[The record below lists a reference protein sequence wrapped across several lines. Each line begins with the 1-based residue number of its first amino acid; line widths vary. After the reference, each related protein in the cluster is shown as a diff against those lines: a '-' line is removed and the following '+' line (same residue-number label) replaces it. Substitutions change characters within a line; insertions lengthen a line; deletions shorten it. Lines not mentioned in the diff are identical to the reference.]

1 MDPSDNHGRASASGG
16 SHIGRN
22 ENHRSRYQR
31 FIAGHGNGRTAVE
44 PEPAEPEDE
53 HAQAGQRQAVTGD
66 SIDTAVFIVFADTG
80 PQNPGTDEGADTADH
95 VYARGAGEIMET

>member
-44 PEPAEPEDE
+44 PEPAEPKDE
-53 HAQAGQRQAVTGD
+53 HSQAGQRQAVTRN
-66 SIDTAVFIVFADTG
+66 SIDTTIFIVFANTRS
-80 PQNPGTDEGADTADH
+80 QNPGTDESTDTADH
-95 VYARGAGEIMET
+95 VNASGTSKIMKT

>member
-1 MDPSDNHGRASASGG
+1 MDPSDNHGRAGASSG

-22 ENHRSRYQR
+22 EDRRSRYQR
-31 FIAGHGNGRTAVE
+31 FIASHGNGRTAVE

-66 SIDTAVFIVFADTG
+66 SIDLPSLLYLPIRG
-80 PQNPGTDEGADTADH
+80 PKSRHRRGRRRRRPCVRT
-95 VYARGAGEIMET
+95 GAGEIMET